1 MSVYKHHSV
10 IPENS
15 KALYKEYDIVDFICS
30 FPARKM
36 LANTVRL
43 SFTMRVGQNGA
54 DLGDEDIKWNSYVGA
69 HNLLEG
75 ITTETT
81 LQGQLESIHSYPR
94 QVAMVAGATLD
105 VNDLMNASKSCE
117 LRACDDE
124 FSSIQLKGVKVKPWV
139 DGDTTSQDNSV
150 SLKPH
155 FCLNR
160 ASSADGSGDLG
171 VSYAKTGNVRISLQL
186 NRIYDA
192 LYGKDV
198 NSTTSYNIYNPR
210 IEFLSVADDGVKN
223 TIQFQVSNSIK
234 QLVNSS
240 LSNLG
245 LKAPVVATS
254 CAVSFIEQ
262 ARESKEEYDN
272 TKCEQLPNVSR
283 LDFNWNNT
291 TNQGITYTIRD
302 NVEII
307 ARYLEALK
315 SAGHNS
321 ASLARISANKNWG
334 IGISFNEAIDLSKTI
349 LNIQIT
355 SEVQSSLPYTATFFF
370 GGIIS
375 L

>member
-15 KALYKEYDIVDFICS
+15 KALYKEYDIIDFICS

-54 DLGDEDIKWNSYVGA
+54 NLVNEEIKWNSYVGS

-81 LQGQLESIHSYPR
+81 LQGQLESIHSYSR

-105 VNDLMNASKSCE
+105 MNDLMNASKSCE

-124 FSSIQLKGVKVKPWV
+124 FSNIQLKGEKVKPWV
-139 DGDTTSQDNSV
+139 DGDTNSENNSV

-262 ARESKEEYDN
+262 ARESKELFDN

-302 NVEII
+302 NEEII
-307 ARYLEALK
+307 ARYLEALRT
-315 SAGHNS
+315 AGHNS
-321 ASLARISANKNWG
+321 ASLARISANKHWG
-334 IGISFNEAIDLSKTI
+334 VGISFGEAIDLSKTI
-349 LNIQIT
+349 LNVQIT
-355 SEVQSSLPYTATFFF
+355 SEVQSSLPYTAVFYFS
-370 GGIIS
+370 GIIS